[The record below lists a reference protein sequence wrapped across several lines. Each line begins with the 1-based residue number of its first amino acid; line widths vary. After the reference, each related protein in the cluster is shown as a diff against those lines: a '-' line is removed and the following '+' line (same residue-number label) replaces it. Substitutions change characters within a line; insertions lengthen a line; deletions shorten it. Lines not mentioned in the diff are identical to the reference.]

1 MSYTYDI
8 RPSPDAQR
16 GGWSLHLFENGAEA
30 GMVDFPAEEGG
41 SAEAAFSR
49 AEAEAHVWVKGRKVY
64 SNRHRRLVVHPA
76 LAVLL
81 GLAVVTVFYNILK
94 YAL

>member
-8 RPSPDAQR
+8 RPSPNPQR
-16 GGWSLHLFENGAEA
+16 GGWNLHLFENGAEA
-30 GMVDFPAEEGG
+30 GLVDFPATEHG
-41 SAEAAFSR
+41 SDEVAFAR

-64 SNRHRRLVVHPA
+64 RNRRRRLVVHPA

-81 GLAVVTVFYNILK
+81 GLAVVMVFYNILK
-94 YAL
+94 YIR

>member
-8 RPSPDAQR
+8 RPSPNPQR

-30 GMVDFPAEEGG
+30 GMVDFPAEENEN
-41 SAEAAFSR
+41 AEVAFSR
-49 AEAEAHVWVKGRKVY
+49 AEAEAHVWVKGQKVY
-64 SNRHRRLVVHPA
+64 SNRRRGLVVHPA

-81 GLAVVTVFYNILK
+81 GLAVVMAVSYILE
-94 YAL
+94 YIL